1 MTGPHDTDDH
11 EPLANE
17 SLLPLAERIAAGA
30 AIDRLA
36 EEASSPADADQKVL
50 DALLEIATIDAA
62 HREAEASFERVW
74 AGAASVPRQWG
85 PLTILERIGR
95 GESGDVYR
103 AHHHS
108 LALDVALKLAPA
120 TSDAE
125 AERLLDEARRLARVR
140 HPNVVRIHGAE
151 HRHGHVGFWMDLVS
165 GRTLEELAQG
175 HGFSTEEAAQVGVA
189 LSRALAAVHGQ
200 GVLHGDI
207 KASNVVRTDG
217 NGTIVLIDFGAGRP
231 LADEPAGDTDAL
243 GTPVYMAPEVIAG
256 QRRSTSSDIY
266 SLGVLLF
273 YLVTRQYPI
282 YASTRA
288 SFLAAHASGGR
299 KRLPDLRPD
308 LPPVFV
314 DIIERAT
321 AGNPEAR
328 YASAGAFEAALIAFL
343 GRTNGHSGRDEARAR
358 TAAAPWR
365 RLIFPGAAL
374 LAVMAAIA
382 SCPDSRPS
390 VAVISDHATAASDK
404 SLPVDGYVI
413 DAAFFRARD
422 SGDDERL
429 SQESTVIVDDRLHA
443 RITTSKPAYVYV
455 VNEDD
460 KGRSF
465 LLFPLRDSK
474 TSNLLPAGRTLR
486 IPDNFDWQV
495 DSPGGQEH
503 FIVFASQ
510 DPVSALDDA
519 FSRLASPRAPLP
531 PELPNRLRSAGIVV
545 PTKPTV
551 APTYNGHF
559 SELFT
564 APLLDRQ
571 ETAKGL
577 WVRQL
582 TVRSVRQ

>member
-1 MTGPHDTDDH
+1 MTGPRDSDEH

-17 SLLPLAERIAAGA
+17 SLLPLAERIAEGTTV
-30 AIDRLA
+30 DRAA
-36 EEASSPADADQKVL
+36 EEAGSPADADQRVL
-50 DALLEIATIDAA
+50 NALLEIATIDAA
-62 HREAEASFERVW
+62 HREAEASFEQAWVS
-74 AGAASVPRQWG
+74 AVPAPRHWG

-95 GESGDVYR
+95 GEAGDVYR

-120 TSDAE
+120 DSDAE

-151 HRHGHVGFWMDLVS
+151 HRQGHVGFWMDLVA
-165 GRTLEELAQG
+165 GHTLEELAQG
-175 HGFSTEEAAQVGVA
+175 QGFSTEEAAQVGVA

-207 KASNVVRTDG
+207 KASNVVRADG

-231 LADEPAGDTDAL
+231 LADEPAGDRDAL

-256 QRRSTSSDIY
+256 QGRSTSSDIY
-266 SLGVLLF
+266 SLGILLF

-288 SFLAAHASGGR
+288 SFMAAHASGCR
-299 KRLPDLRPD
+299 KRLRDLRPD
-308 LPPVFV
+308 LPSAFV

-321 AGNPEAR
+321 ASNPQAR

-343 GRTNGHSGRDEARAR
+343 GRAKDPSGHDAGDQI
-358 TAAAPWR
+358 TPAPWR
-365 RLIFPGAAL
+365 RLVLPGAVL
-374 LAVMAAIA
+374 LAIMAAMA
-382 SCPDSRPS
+382 SCPDSRS
-390 VAVISDHATAASDK
+390 LVTVVGEQATPASDK
-404 SLPVDGYVI
+404 ILPVDGYVI
-413 DAAFFRARD
+413 DAAFFRAGG
-422 SGDDERL
+422 SGVDERL
-429 SQESTVIVDDRLHA
+429 SQESTVAVDDRLHA
-443 RITTSKPAYVYV
+443 RITTSKAAYVYI

-465 LLFPLRDSK
+465 LLFPLREGK

-486 IPDNFDWQV
+486 IPEDFDWLV

-510 DPVSALDDA
+510 EPVSALEDA

-531 PELPNRLRSAGIVV
+531 PELPKRLRSAGVVV
-545 PTKPTV
+545 PTQPAVT
-551 APTYNGHF
+551 PTYSGHF

-564 APLLDRQ
+564 LPLLDRQ

-582 TVRSVRQ
+582 TVRSVRR